1 MILYYFRCQIF
12 MRRALVLIASPVVSL
27 TCTSGTLCNNAVVSR
42 ESQVLKQSSD
52 FRLTI
57 YDSTAQECDATKV

>member
-1 MILYYFRCQIF
+1 MFRITIHIRKKYCKPILGRYKLYATTQ
-12 MRRALVLIASPVVSL
+12 
-27 TCTSGTLCNNAVVSR
+27 VVSR